1 MPELSARR
9 GWACAY
15 WSISSGP
22 RWSGGVFFKQARM
35 ATDERGL
42 TRISKN
48 KHKRGERRMGLLG
61 FDGQVFCF
69 TEEEEA
75 GHQDGEGDQGEQDA
89 TSVMQV
95 ARKESRVHVS
105 AEKPKRHNPHR
116 VGEHGN
122 GNRQDAQAELRLDGF
137 QEHVGHQKTGD
148 EQSPGGMDGTAFL
161 GDLNPY

>member
-1 MPELSARR
+1 MPELSARIGAER
-9 GWACAY
+9 VPTGQFPE
-15 WSISSGP
+15 GQ
-22 RWSGGVFFKQARM
+22 GGVAAYSSNEREWPRMNAEKGGM

-48 KHKRGERRMGLLG
+48 KCKPRRGRRVGLLG

-75 GHQDGEGDQGEQDA
+75 GHQDGEGDQGEQDT

-95 ARKESRVHVS
+95 ARQETRVHVS
-105 AEKPKRHNPHR
+105 AEKPKRHDAHR

-122 GNRQDAQAELRLDGF
+122 GD
-137 QEHVGHQKTGD
+137 H
-148 EQSPGGMDGTAFL
+148 
-161 GDLNPY
+161 